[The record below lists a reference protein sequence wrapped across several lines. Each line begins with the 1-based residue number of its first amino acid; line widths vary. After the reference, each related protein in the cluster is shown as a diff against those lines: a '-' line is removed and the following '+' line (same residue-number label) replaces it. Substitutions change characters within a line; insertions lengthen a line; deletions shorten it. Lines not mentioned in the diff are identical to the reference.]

1 MKTFLESVIDIC
13 LMTLWTSGRWKVSL
27 STFWHLGKTMMSIL
41 CSLDFFLSWEET
53 YMRGNYVSLYLI
65 CTWFLSC
72 AISSVKMVCLCVA
85 WCEGWECELLMKKA
99 LDSNHS
105 YMESRPG
112 SSISW
117 WGWGGGCWEWKWS
130 WWSIM
135 PMWWSPHKNCQS
147 SGLRELPGWWPSG
160 GHAEWLSWRE
170 HGNSVFSHIPYS
182 MHLDVHLYPLSY
194 PFIINM

>member
-117 WGWGGGCWEWKWS
+117 WGWGGVAGNENGVDDPSCLCDEVPIKIVKVQDS
-130 WWSIM
+130 ENFLVGDQVEVM
-135 PMWWSPHKNCQS
+135 QS
-147 SGLRELPGWWPSG
+147 GYLGESMEIPSFPTYLTQCI
-160 GHAEWLSWRE
+160 WMFICILC
-170 HGNSVFSHIPYS
+170 HI
-182 MHLDVHLYPLSY
+182 LL
-194 PFIINM
+194 